1 MVVSTNRPKL
11 TNILS
16 GVAIYGGVFVRSG
29 HKVCRTDAFSVR
41 YAHRWSNFNLQAKVK
56 RNYSNL
62 FGKNYTKITTLMNI
76 KTSTEKTE
84 TIVQAE

>member
-56 RNYSNL
+56 RIIRIYSER
-62 FGKNYTKITTLMNI
+62 ITQKLRRL
-76 KTSTEKTE
+76 
-84 TIVQAE
+84 